1 MALLVYKL
9 SNYEHTA
16 EREQYRNL
24 CKQLK
29 SYYASRDEIC
39 LFIANYNIYDCELD
53 GIIIKQDAIICVEF
67 KYYGGQ
73 VTATD
78 NGNWTLSD
86 GTIIKGGSRKSVY
99 QQVKLN
105 HIALRQGFADGGILP
120 KKMLKDV
127 AALVV
132 FHHPVTID
140 NHLTTKT
147 QSWLHIA
154 DESTF
159 IEKVQDITS
168 TATDLTDSDFLNLI
182 DKLALQREYLE
193 EEYSNVAIVDHSESV
208 PDVDTATTDYDEVR
222 LDEETENILDTQ
234 QGGDREE
241 SGLANHIKKVV
252 DVLFKGIDS
261 SIHVFKLADVKE
273 LFASKGIQLKHQ
285 YLVSVEFPNAKA
297 QIGKLSR
304 FLAKEV
310 KTVNNNLVFW
320 EEGEEIEL
328 GDSSDNT
335 TETQPVTKTSKLNF
349 RKSRTVLP
357 HWLDRYIFE
366 SLNATYAPEHN
377 RYEYNLDLSEDELKV
392 YLGTYFPRSYA
403 ELFCI
408 IDNLFHHA
416 VIKNIIQ
423 EKSSVRILDFG
434 CGTGGELLG
443 LLTALDKYMTNPLK
457 INISACDGS
466 DDALAILQ
474 QLVSRCAEKTRHMI
488 ALECRNKV
496 MSAESDLNGE
506 PLGTDFDFIICSK
519 MACELL
525 SHNIIKTNVYYKLA
539 SALCPLLSKDGMLI
553 LLDVTTKDE
562 KQKYFYP
569 QLMNHELNKFISDKK
584 DYSTLLPLSCGC
596 NSNCTEYCFMQQTFT
611 VSHSH
616 KANDESRVCYR
627 IIASKYL
634 QDKIYKHL
642 PENVDFVIHSQ
653 KHEQG
658 DDSSLCLKGTRGS
671 KIIIDSFNINF

>member
-182 DKLALQREYLE
+182 DKLALQRE
-193 EEYSNVAIVDHSESV
+193 
-208 PDVDTATTDYDEVR
+208 
-222 LDEETENILDTQ
+222 
-234 QGGDREE
+234 
-241 SGLANHIKKVV
+241 
-252 DVLFKGIDS
+252 
-261 SIHVFKLADVKE
+261 
-273 LFASKGIQLKHQ
+273 
-285 YLVSVEFPNAKA
+285 
-297 QIGKLSR
+297 
-304 FLAKEV
+304 
-310 KTVNNNLVFW
+310 
-320 EEGEEIEL
+320 
-328 GDSSDNT
+328 
-335 TETQPVTKTSKLNF
+335 
-349 RKSRTVLP
+349 TVL
-357 HWLDRYIFE
+357 
-366 SLNATYAPEHN
+366 
-377 RYEYNLDLSEDELKV
+377 
-392 YLGTYFPRSYA
+392 
-403 ELFCI
+403 
-408 IDNLFHHA
+408 
-416 VIKNIIQ
+416 
-423 EKSSVRILDFG
+423 KSTIL
-434 CGTGGELLG
+434 
-443 LLTALDKYMTNPLK
+443 
-457 INISACDGS
+457 
-466 DDALAILQ
+466 
-474 QLVSRCAEKTRHMI
+474 R
-488 ALECRNKV
+488 
-496 MSAESDLNGE
+496 
-506 PLGTDFDFIICSK
+506 
-519 MACELL
+519 
-525 SHNIIKTNVYYKLA
+525 
-539 SALCPLLSKDGMLI
+539 
-553 LLDVTTKDE
+553 
-562 KQKYFYP
+562 
-569 QLMNHELNKFISDKK
+569 
-584 DYSTLLPLSCGC
+584 
-596 NSNCTEYCFMQQTFT
+596 
-611 VSHSH
+611 
-616 KANDESRVCYR
+616 
-627 IIASKYL
+627 
-634 QDKIYKHL
+634 
-642 PENVDFVIHSQ
+642 
-653 KHEQG
+653 
-658 DDSSLCLKGTRGS
+658 
-671 KIIIDSFNINF
+671 

>member
-1 MALLVYKL
+1 MALLVYKF

-29 SYYASRDEIC
+29 SYYSSRDEIC
-39 LFIANYNIYDCELD
+39 LFIANYNIFDCELD

-67 KYYGGQ
+67 KNYGGQ

-99 QQVKLN
+99 QQAKLN
-105 HIALRQGFADGGILP
+105 HIAVRQGFADGGILP

-132 FHHPVTID
+132 FHNPITIV
-140 NHLTTKT
+140 NRLSSKT
-147 QSWLHIA
+147 QSWLHIS
-154 DESTF
+154 DETTF
-159 IEKVQDITS
+159 MEKVQDITS
-168 TATDLTDSDFLNLI
+168 TATDLTDSVILNLI
-182 DKLALQREYLE
+182 DKLALSREYLE
-193 EEYSNVAIVDHSESV
+193 EEYSNVEMVDHTESV
-208 PDVDTATTDYDEVR
+208 TDIDTSTTGSDEEGQE
-222 LDEETENILDTQ
+222 EETESTLDSQ
-234 QGGDREE
+234 QGEDREE
-241 SGLANHIKKVV
+241 SGLINHIKKVV

-261 SIHVFKLADVKE
+261 SIHVFKLADVKD
-273 LFASKGIQLKHQ
+273 LFASKGIQLTHQ
-285 YLVSVEFPNAKA
+285 HLVSVEFSNAKA
-297 QIGKLSR
+297 QTGKLSR

-310 KTVNNNLVFW
+310 KAINNNLVFW
-320 EEGEEIEL
+320 EEGEEIEHS
-328 GDSSDNT
+328 DSTDNT
-335 TETQPVTKTSKLNF
+335 TDVQPFAKKTKLNL

-366 SLNATYAPEHN
+366 SLNATYSPEHN
-377 RYEYNLDLSEDELKV
+377 RYEYNLDLSNDELKV

-408 IDNLFHHA
+408 MDNLFHHA
-416 VIKNIIQ
+416 DIRKIFQ

-443 LLTALDKYMTNPLK
+443 LLTALDKYITKPLD
-457 INISACDGS
+457 ILISACDGS
-466 DDALAILQ
+466 ENALAILQ

-488 ALECRNKV
+488 TLECRKRV
-496 MSAESDLNGE
+496 VSVEHDLNGE
-506 PLGTDFDFIICSK
+506 SLGTDFDFIICSK

-525 SHNIIKTNVYYKLA
+525 SHNVVKTNVYSKLA
-539 SALCPLLSKDGMLI
+539 SALCPLLNKDGMLI

-569 QLMNHELNKFISDKK
+569 QLMNHELNKFISDNK

-596 NSNCTEYCFMQQTFT
+596 NSNCTEYCFMQQTFM

-627 IIASKYL
+627 IISSKHL
-634 QDKIYKHL
+634 QDKIIKHL
-642 PENVDFVIHSQ
+642 PANADFVIHSQ
-653 KHEQG
+653 KHMQG
-658 DDSSLCLKGTRGS
+658 DDSSLCVKGTRES
-671 KIIIDSFNINF
+671 SNVIDSFNINF

>member
-1 MALLVYKL
+1 MALLVYKF

-29 SYYASRDEIC
+29 SYYSSRDEIC
-39 LFIANYNIYDCELD
+39 LFIANYNIFDCELD
-53 GIIIKQDAIICVEF
+53 GIIIKQDAIICVEL
-67 KYYGGQ
+67 KNYGGH
-73 VTATD
+73 VTAKD

-99 QQVKLN
+99 QQAKLN
-105 HIALRQGFADGGILP
+105 HIAVWQGFSDGGILP

-132 FHHPVTID
+132 FHHPITIE
-140 NHLTTKT
+140 NHLSSKT

-154 DESTF
+154 DETTF
-159 IEKVQDITS
+159 MEKVQDITS
-168 TATDLTDSDFLNLI
+168 TTTDLTNSEVLALI
-182 DKLALQREYLE
+182 DKLALSREYLE
-193 EEYSNVAIVDHSESV
+193 EEYSNVAIIDHIKSV
-208 PDVDTATTDYDEVR
+208 TDADNSITDSDEVG
-222 LDEETENILDTQ
+222 LEEEAENTSYIR
-234 QGGDREE
+234 QGGDGEE
-241 SGLANHIKKVV
+241 SGLVNHIKKII
-252 DVLFKGIDS
+252 DALFNGIDS
-261 SIHVFKLADVKE
+261 SIHVFKIADVKE
-273 LFASKGIQLKHQ
+273 LFASKGIHLKHQ
-285 YLVSVEFPNAKA
+285 HLVSVEFPDAKA

-310 KTVNNNLVFW
+310 KSINNNLVFW

-328 GDSSDNT
+328 DDSPDNPTEQQQVT
-335 TETQPVTKTSKLNF
+335 TASKPNL
-349 RKSRTVLP
+349 RKLRTILP

-366 SLNATYAPEHN
+366 NLNAKYAPEHN
-377 RYEYNLDLSEDELKV
+377 RYEYNLDLSNDELKV

-416 VIKNIIQ
+416 VIRNTIQ
-423 EKSSVRILDFG
+423 EKSSIRILDFG

-443 LLTALDKYMTNPLK
+443 FLTALDKYVTKPHD
-457 INISACDGS
+457 ISISACDGS
-466 DDALAILQ
+466 EDALAIIK
-474 QLVSRCAEKTRHMI
+474 QLVSQCAERSRHTI
-488 ALECRNKV
+488 SLGCRQKV
-496 MSAESDLNGE
+496 MSKESDLNRE
-506 PLGTDFDFIICSK
+506 LLGVDFDFIICSK

-525 SHNIIKTNVYYKLA
+525 SHGVVKTNVYSKLA
-539 SALCPLLSKDGMLI
+539 SILCPLLSKEGMLI

-569 QLMNHELNKFISDKK
+569 QLMNHELNKYISEHR

-596 NSNCTEYCFMQQTFT
+596 NSNCTEYCFMQQTFM

-627 IIASKYL
+627 IIVPKQFCEKVLNSFPVNADY
-634 QDKIYKHL
+634 
-642 PENVDFVIHSQ
+642 VIHSQ
-653 KHEQG
+653 KHKQG
-658 DDSSLCLKGTRGS
+658 DVSSLCMKGTKDS
-671 KIIIDSFNINF
+671 NIVIDSFNINF